1 MDQSTEWSE
10 KRRRERARMGSEQ
23 IHNDLYHMFSQ
34 ENRWTLFGKYYGTP
48 IGNLP
53 KSYLEWVIKNLSGKH
68 KEFAEKEFYRRKSTN
83 T

>member
-1 MDQSTEWSE
+1 MDYDIERSE

-23 IHNDLYHMFSQ
+23 VHNDLYYKYKQ
-34 ENRWTLFGKYYGTP
+34 ENRWTMFGKYYGTP
-48 IGNLP
+48 ISDLP
-53 KSYLEWVIKNLSGKH
+53 KSYLEWVIKNLNGKY